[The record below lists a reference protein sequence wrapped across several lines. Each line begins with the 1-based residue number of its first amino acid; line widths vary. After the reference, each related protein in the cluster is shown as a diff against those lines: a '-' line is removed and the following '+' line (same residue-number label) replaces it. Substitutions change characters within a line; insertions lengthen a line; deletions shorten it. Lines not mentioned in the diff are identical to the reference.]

1 MKAKNNSLFVKT
13 SLNLTAKRF
22 ILQLQTKINIPE
34 TKSPIAYLSKIMLLG
49 SCFAENIGGKFEYF
63 KFRNTTNPFGIIFN
77 PVSIE
82 KLIERAVAQRY
93 FTKDDIFFFNERW
106 HCYEVHSDCST
117 TTSEALL
124 DNLNQLLLDTQKQL
138 QEATHI
144 IITYGTSWVYRHNET
159 NAIVANCHKVPQ
171 KQFSKELLSIDTIQ
185 KAIQNTVSLI
195 ATINPKCNFIFTV
208 SPVRHLKDGFVENQ
222 VSKAHLIAAI
232 NDFLQESEVVFP
244 LGARGLFPS
253 YEIMMDELRDYRFY
267 ADDMIHPSALA
278 IEYIWER
285 FAATQIDANSKVT
298 MDLVATIQK
307 GLAHR
312 PFNPNSES
320 HQKFEANLKEKI
332 ATLEAQ
338 YSFMKF

>member
-1 MKAKNNSLFVKT
+1 MNFT
-13 SLNLTAKRF
+13 
-22 ILQLQTKINIPE
+22 TKI
-34 TKSPIAYLSKIMLLG
+34 PITQNANPIDYNSKIVSFG
-49 SCFAENIGGKFEYF
+49 SCFAENMGDKLLYYKFQ
-63 KFRNTTNPFGIIFN
+63 TQVNPFGIIFN
-77 PVSIE
+77 PFSIE
-82 KLIERAVAQRY
+82 KLIERVVLQRY

-106 HCYEVHSDCST
+106 HCYEVHSELSDAD
-117 TTSEALL
+117 SEVFLSK
-124 DNLNQLLLDTQKQL
+124 LNQILLDTQKQL
-138 QEATHI
+138 QQATHI
-144 IITYGTSWVYRHNET
+144 IITYGTSWVYRHIET

-171 KQFSKELLSIDTIQ
+171 KQFSKELLSIDSIQ
-185 KAIQNTVSLI
+185 KSIQNTVSLI
-195 ATINPKCNFIFTV
+195 ATLNPKCNFIFTV

-232 NDFLQESEVVFP
+232 YATTNTKQQTLNY
-244 LGARGLFPS
+244 FPS

-267 ADDMIHPSALA
+267 ADDMMHPSPMA
-278 IEYIWER
+278 IDYIWER
-285 FAATQIDANSKVT
+285 FAATQIDASAITT
-298 MDLVATIQK
+298 MELVQTIQK